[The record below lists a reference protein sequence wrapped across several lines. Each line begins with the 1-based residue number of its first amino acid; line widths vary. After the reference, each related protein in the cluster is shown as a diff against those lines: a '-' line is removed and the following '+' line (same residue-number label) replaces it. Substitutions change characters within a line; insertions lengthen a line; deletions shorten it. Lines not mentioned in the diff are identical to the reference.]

1 MSSLDSLLSFIIQN
15 ENIFGYSILFVSSI
29 IEYIFPPFPGDTVTL
44 FGAFLVAAR
53 GWNFYWVFSTATL
66 GSVVGSSIDYF
77 IGHRIRIGVAN
88 NTGLGRGIN
97 SRFTRFLTKERVDY
111 IKNKIDRY
119 GPAYIMLN
127 RFMPGIRAF
136 FFFAAG
142 AAGMN
147 FLKVTF
153 YNLISVI
160 VWNLIII
167 SVGIFIGSNWP
178 RLFSIFEAYSK
189 IIAAL
194 IVLVVAFLLVKVLFF
209 KKAKEN

>member
-1 MSSLDSLLSFIIQN
+1 MDLQNLLSFIIQN
-15 ENIFGYSILFVSSI
+15 ENVFGYGILFISSI

-53 GWNFYWVFSTATL
+53 GWNFYWVFSTATF
-66 GSVVGSSIDYF
+66 GSVIGSSIDYF
-77 IGHRIRIGVAN
+77 IGYRIRIGVAN
-88 NTGLGRGIN
+88 NTGLGKGIK
-97 SRFTRFLTKERVDY
+97 SRFTRLLTKERVNF
-111 IKNKIDRY
+111 IKDKIDKY

-142 AAGMN
+142 AVGMS

-167 SVGIFIGSNWP
+167 SVGIFIGSNWT

-194 IVLVVAFLLVKVLFF
+194 IVLVVAFLLVKFLFF